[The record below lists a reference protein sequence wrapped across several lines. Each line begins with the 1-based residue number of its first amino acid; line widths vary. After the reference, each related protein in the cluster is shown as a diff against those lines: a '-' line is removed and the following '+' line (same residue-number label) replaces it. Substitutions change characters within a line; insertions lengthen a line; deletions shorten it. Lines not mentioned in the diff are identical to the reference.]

1 VCPICGKSPVLPLFR
16 ATSPE
21 AGDGPEFLLVRCQTC
36 GLVRIDPPPSAAQLA
51 AAYED
56 QYSPATAATG
66 ASLFAQWRARL
77 FLAARKRR
85 IERVARGRR
94 LLDVG
99 CGTGDFLNVMHEAGW
114 EVAGVEPNAEA
125 RRQAPVS
132 LRQRIVDDL
141 DAVPGAPFDVITLWH
156 VLEHLPSPAADIEK
170 VKTLL
175 RPGGVLF
182 IAVPNFASWE
192 AAIGGTRWFHLDL
205 PRHLYHFTPGTLS
218 RLLDDHGFTVERI
231 DFCSWIYNVF
241 GSWQTLLNRV
251 VPERN
256 YLYRCWR
263 QRMRQPVGRSR
274 WHFIMCSTLSYVT
287 ALPALIIAVALS
299 GASALVGR
307 SGTVEVVAS
316 RLLDPRQSGP
326 QGSLLVR

>member
-1 VCPICGKSPVLPLFR
+1 VCPICGEGRALPLLR

-21 AGDGPEFLLVRCQTC
+21 ASDGPEFLLVRCQGC
-36 GLVRIDPPPSAAQLA
+36 SLVRIAPPPSAAQLA

-66 ASLFAQWRARL
+66 TGLMATWGARL

-85 IERVARGRR
+85 IERLAPGRR

-114 EVAGVEPNAEA
+114 DVAGVEPNSEA
-125 RRQAPVS
+125 RRQAPAS
-132 LRQRIVDDL
+132 LRARIVDRVE
-141 DAVPGAPFDVITLWH
+141 AVPGAPFDVITLWH
-156 VLEHLPSPAADIEK
+156 VLEHLPSPAADIDTL
-170 VKTLL
+170 KTLL
-175 RPGGVLF
+175 RPGGALF

-205 PRHLYHFTPGTLS
+205 PRHLYHFTPDTLT
-218 RLLDDHGFTVERI
+218 RLLDDHGFRVDRI
-231 DFCSWIYNVF
+231 DFFSWIYNVF

-263 QRMRQPVGRSR
+263 QRMQQPAGRSP
-274 WHFIMCSTLSYVT
+274 WHFILCSMLSYVT
-287 ALPALIIAVALS
+287 ALPALMIAVALS
-299 GASALVGR
+299 GVSALVGR

-316 RLLDPRQSGP
+316 RR
-326 QGSLLVR
+326 